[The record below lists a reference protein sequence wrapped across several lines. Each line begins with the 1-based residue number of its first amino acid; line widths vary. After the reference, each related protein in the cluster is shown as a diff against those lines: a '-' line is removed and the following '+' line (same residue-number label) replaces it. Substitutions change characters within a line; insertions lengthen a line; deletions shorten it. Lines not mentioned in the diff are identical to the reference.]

1 MEHLRSKVLSKVLTE
16 VRPRPRAAMAWR
28 QQDKVSSAWRLAL
41 PGGDTNLNKQEF
53 TEVAATNLCLPSPA
67 CQGRVGEVVKGVV
80 RVDEYGDAIQ
90 ATALTGDHWRQ
101 RHNNLLQL
109 LSRMCTWAGVQCELE
124 VFNLFSAGL
133 RQEGLSRLERYQQRQ
148 GLVPDMRVKVPRM
161 PEPLLH
167 RRDGTVTMGPEY
179 GRPVESKVLH
189 ELKVISCSQ
198 SRYKP
203 TWTDRAVDVRA
214 GKLQQEYMTKAR
226 NADRKYNGVE
236 EGEVGATERKLIQL
250 GEVRELGGGE

>member
-1 MEHLRSKVLSKVLTE
+1 MAGVGEICPPLAQLWGGEECWGEEADPSQRWRVVLSSGCREGEEVRRVWSTLQGEARASADFLGEEVPSILASPVEGIGDGSTSGETRGKVVTAMEHLRSKVLSKVLTG

-148 GLVPDMRVKVPRM
+148 GLVPDIRVTVPT
-161 PEPLLH
+161 PY
-167 RRDGTVTMGPEY
+167 TGP
-179 GRPVESKVLH
+179 
-189 ELKVISCSQ
+189 
-198 SRYKP
+198 
-203 TWTDRAVDVRA
+203 
-214 GKLQQEYMTKAR
+214 
-226 NADRKYNGVE
+226 
-236 EGEVGATERKLIQL
+236 
-250 GEVRELGGGE
+250 